1 MGTRTFKELTTF
13 KIGGRINEYQEVDSR
28 SRLVE
33 LVKYAKKRNLEI
45 FILGG
50 GSDIL
55 VSDNDFNGLVIKYVG
70 KKIDL
75 TNEMVI
81 AEAGVNWD
89 DLVNLVVENN
99 LQGIECLS
107 GIPGNVGAAPI
118 QNIGA
123 YGQELKN
130 TFISLTALHIDSEQ
144 YVTFDSED
152 CGFGY
157 RESIFKKPENWQK
170 YIITD
175 VTLKLNQDTPP
186 FVIYESLIKY
196 LEENKIENPTLSEV
210 RQAVL
215 KIRESKFENPKEVGN
230 AGSFFKNPIISKKDG
245 DLLKLKYKEIPLR
258 QLEDGSYKTSA
269 GWLIEQAGWKGK
281 SFGTAAVS
289 PRHALILIN
298 PKGES
303 KASDVLGL
311 SQEIVKDV
319 RNLFGI
325 NLESEVQFINF

>member
-13 KIGGRINEYQEVDSR
+13 KIGGRINEYQEIDSR
-28 SRLVE
+28 SRLLE
-33 LVKYAKKRNLEI
+33 IVKYAKKRNLEI

-55 VSDNDFNGLVIKYVG
+55 VSDKDFEGLVIKYVG

-75 TNEMVI
+75 TDEIVI
-81 AEAGVNWD
+81 AESGLNWD
-89 DLVNLVVENN
+89 DLVKLAVENN

-130 TFISLTALHIDSEQ
+130 TFVSLNALDIESEQ
-144 YVTFDSED
+144 YVTFNGED

-157 RESIFKKPENWQK
+157 RDSVFKRPDKWQK

-175 VTLKLNQDTPP
+175 VTLKLNKDFPP
-186 FVIYESLIKY
+186 LVIYESLIKY
-196 LEENKIENPTLSEV
+196 LEEKKIEHPTLDEV

-215 KIRESKFENPKEVGN
+215 KIREDKFENPKDVGN
-230 AGSFFKNPIISKKDG
+230 AGSFFKNPVISKKEG

-258 QLEDGSYKTSA
+258 QLEDGNYKTSA
-269 GWLIEQAGWKGK
+269 GWLIEQSGWKGK
-281 SFGTAAVS
+281 SFGSAAVS
-289 PRHALILIN
+289 SRHALILIN
-298 PKGES
+298 PDGAT

-311 SQEIVKDV
+311 SQKIINDV